1 MHMDMGSN
9 SNYRRDLVTYT
20 VLNVAAFKGGKDV
33 SMIELLTQLQPG
45 ARSYVEC
52 HFDEWC

>member
-9 SNYRRDLVTYT
+9 SNYRRDLVTYA
-20 VLNVAAFKGGKDV
+20 VLNMAAFKGGKDV

-45 ARSYVEC
+45 ARSYVC